1 MNCTHPYSGWQWS
14 KCSTRNRNLTIIRN
28 LITIMFHFDKLFTI
42 HTGNILYNTCSTTHM
57 YVEYVVLR
65 SYMLRFCTYMFTYT
79 RSYVYGIH
87 LPRDLRNADHVD
99 DTLLITSMFR
109 RYSSILKT
117 TTFFVRWCRRY
128 HQIRRQ
134 NALQQEFAFYD
145 LVQPESIECYELYNR
160 W

>member
-1 MNCTHPYSGWQWS
+1 MT
-14 KCSTRNRNLTIIRN
+14 
-28 LITIMFHFDKLFTI
+28 FDKLFTI

-160 W
+160 